1 MRSMLL
7 IIFYSFLPSLI
18 YAAHDHITV
27 VDFDISMNISP
38 YYQTCLPEQNMAW
51 RYAKKSFETHIAQ
64 HQIFM
69 VKPRIPKI
77 IHQIWVGPHP
87 FPEHCKAFQKTW
99 KLHHPDW
106 IYILWTNDLVEDFGL
121 KNKAQYDATQNYGEK
136 ADIARYEILD
146 KFGGLYID
154 TDFECLK
161 PFDPLNH
168 CCDFYAGISP
178 ESTLEVYNG
187 LIGTIP
193 GHPII
198 KYCIEAISTHT
209 TENLSYDTLDI
220 IKRTGPIFFTQ
231 QIMKYLPNSTTNTV
245 LFPLTYFYPWPNG
258 VRLENK
264 RSDIERWFKP
274 ESFAVHHWHMSWVQ
288 Q

>member
-1 MRSMLL
+1 MRSTFL
-7 IIFYSFLPSLI
+7 ILVYSFLPSLT
-18 YAAHDHITV
+18 YATKNNITV
-27 VDFDISMNISP
+27 VDFNISMNISP
-38 YYQTCLPEQNMAW
+38 YYKPDFPEQNIAW
-51 RYAKKSFETHIAQ
+51 KYAKEGFNTHIVQ
-64 HQIFM
+64 QQNFRT
-69 VKPRIPKI
+69 KSRIPKI
-77 IHQIWVGPHP
+77 IHQIWVGPLP
-87 FPEHCKAFQKTW
+87 FPERCKEFQKTW
-99 KLHHPDW
+99 INHHPNW
-106 IYILWTNDLVEDFGL
+106 IYILWTNDLVERFGL
-121 KNKAQYDATQNYGEK
+121 KNKVQYDATQNYGEK

-161 PFDPLNH
+161 AFDVLNH

-178 ESTLEVYNG
+178 ESSLEVYNG

-198 KYCIEAISTHT
+198 KSCIEEISKHSTQ
-209 TENLSYDTLDI
+209 NLSYDTLDI

-231 QIMKYLPNSTTNTV
+231 QIMKYLPFSTTCTV

-258 VRLENK
+258 ARLENK